1 MNSSINDT
9 IEHHRSFMTFF
20 CFYFKLMVIG
30 VGMLGNIMSIVEFI
44 KFRLSTGTV
53 GQYLITLALADNLVL
68 ISELPIWM
76 TQIPLEYLVI
86 DAYDWICRFTYYLKY
101 AGRIWS
107 ACLTLVVTV
116 ERFLFV
122 AHPLKKAHFQKHHIH
137 RILIPFTLTASLSFV
152 SYALFLIK
160 VQEVQILSGGIIS
173 NATQCFILQDKR
185 KLFVVLDIIVVR
197 GIGDLLIG
205 VLILIFTILSI
216 KVLLQAQKLRTDSL
230 RERSSLCSSCG
241 NQIHGF
247 HRKSYKSRESQIT
260 RMLLMLAVMFLLF
273 KLPYAILYYV
283 TLNWYKREA
292 SGFSTI
298 ETVVNNAKSI
308 SLVFALMG
316 YAFNFFVYV
325 VLVPSFRSNLCATL
339 KCKWI
344 LDIFE

>member
-1 MNSSINDT
+1 M
-9 IEHHRSFMTFF
+9 
-20 CFYFKLMVIG
+20 
-30 VGMLGNIMSIVEFI
+30 
-44 KFRLSTGTV
+44 
-53 GQYLITLALADNLVL
+53 
-68 ISELPIWM
+68 
-76 TQIPLEYLVI
+76 
-86 DAYDWICRFTYYLKY
+86 
-101 AGRIWS
+101 
-107 ACLTLVVTV
+107 
-116 ERFLFV
+116 

-230 RERSSLCSSCG
+230 RERSLCSSCG

-273 KLPYAILYYV
+273 KLPYTILYYV

-325 VLVPSFRSNLCATL
+325 ILVPSFRSNLCATL

>member
-30 VGMLGNIMSIVEFI
+30 VGMLGNIMSIVVFI

-68 ISELPIWM
+68 ISELLIWM

-86 DAYDWICRFTYYLKY
+86 DAYYWICRFTYYLKY

-116 ERFLFV
+116 ERYLFV

-137 RILIPFTLTASLSFV
+137 RILIPFTLTASLSIV

-160 VQEVQILSGGIIS
+160 VQEVQMVSDGITS

-273 KLPYAILYYV
+273 KLPYTILYYA

-325 VLVPSFRSNLCATL
+325 MLVPSFRSNLCATL
-339 KCKWI
+339 KCQWI